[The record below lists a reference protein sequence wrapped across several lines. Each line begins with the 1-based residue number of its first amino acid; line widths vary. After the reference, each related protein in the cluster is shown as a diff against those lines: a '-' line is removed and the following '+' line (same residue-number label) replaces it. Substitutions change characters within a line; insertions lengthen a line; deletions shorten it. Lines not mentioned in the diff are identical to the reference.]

1 MGVKTMTGDDSIRP
15 GDVYAYRCDN
25 DQGYGIM
32 VPVKTSRG
40 WDLIDTYHLSSPI
53 MKPGETLD
61 EASVREIIELGSG
74 EYDGYVGR
82 VVSNFYHKNAIFHCK
97 TVPSRLTLMFNVSDY
112 DVTSRRDVRD
122 FDDDDVETFVP
133 MYREQHFDWGSGRT
147 LGLCFVRKGAERS
160 IAREFNSMCVDAW
173 QQLTMPGVGMAV
185 KFLEKAQDKLR
196 ELEASG
202 LAAQGDK
209 ARVLEIKMCIKA
221 IEECRGEIDA
231 ARKRYH
237 SRIEEE

>member
-1 MGVKTMTGDDSIRP
+1 MTNDNCIRP

-40 WDLIDTYHLSSPI
+40 WDFIDTYHLHSTS

-61 EASVREIIELGSG
+61 EASVRNIIELGSG
-74 EYDGYVGR
+74 EYDGYVSR
-82 VVSNFYHKNAIFHCK
+82 VVSDFYHKNAIFHCK

-112 DVTSRRDVRD
+112 DVVSRREARD
-122 FDDDDVETFVP
+122 FDDDDVAIFIP
-133 MYREQHFDWGSGRT
+133 MYREQHFDCGSGRT
-147 LGLCFVRKGAERS
+147 LGLCFVRKGAARS
-160 IAREFNSMCVDAW
+160 LAREFYFLCVDAW
-173 QQLTMPGVGMAV
+173 QELTMPRVGIAAE
-185 KFLEKAQDKLR
+185 FLEKAHAKLK

-202 LAAQGDK
+202 IATQGDK

-221 IEECRGEIDA
+221 IEKCRDEIDTA
-231 ARKRYH
+231 CAWYH
-237 SRIEEE
+237 SQIEED